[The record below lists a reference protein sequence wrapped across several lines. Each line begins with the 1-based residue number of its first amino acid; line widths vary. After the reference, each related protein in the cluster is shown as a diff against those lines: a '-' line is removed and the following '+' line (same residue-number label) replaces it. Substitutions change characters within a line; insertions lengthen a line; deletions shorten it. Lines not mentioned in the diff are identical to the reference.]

1 MRKIENYKSR
11 ILLLIFPVLML
22 CSFQSEK
29 DRLVWNESR
38 LLSWNDFNGK
48 PEKRFAAASTHYDI
62 LKHTARE
69 GNKAVVTI
77 EAVFFKNMSWK
88 KMNWVND
95 EVLTHEQKHFDIVE
109 LYARKLRK
117 AVFETHYTDYNDLL
131 SKLEM
136 LYDRNDKEMDKYQDL
151 YDEESDGSM
160 NGEKQ
165 REWNKRVIQELE
177 NYRKFKDAVVTVYI
191 SQD

>member
-1 MRKIENYKSR
+1 MRKRKNYRSK
-11 ILLLIFPVLML
+11 ILLLVFPLLVL

-62 LKHTARE
+62 LKHSTRE

-77 EAVFFKNMSWK
+77 EAVFFRNMSWK
-88 KMNWVND
+88 KSSWVND

-117 AVFETHYTDYNDLL
+117 AVLETHYADYNDLL
-131 SKLEM
+131 AKLDL
-136 LYDRNDKEMDKYQDL
+136 LYDKNDQELDKYQDQ

-165 REWNKRVIQELE
+165 REWNKRVSQELE
-177 NYRKFKDAVVTVYI
+177 NYRKYKDTDVTIFI
-191 SQD
+191 SQN